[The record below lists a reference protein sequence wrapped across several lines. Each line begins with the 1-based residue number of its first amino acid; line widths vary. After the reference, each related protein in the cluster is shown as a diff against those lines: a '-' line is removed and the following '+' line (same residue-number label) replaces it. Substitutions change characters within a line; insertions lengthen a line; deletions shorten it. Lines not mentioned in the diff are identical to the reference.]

1 MKKKSLICM
10 FLLGLLCSFNVKAQV
25 ISGADV
31 ISVTFPY
38 QTNYFTSLSDNGL
51 WATVGGTDTEN
62 TTIYAY
68 PYLCNTQ
75 TGELI
80 QLWDGDNVKGIA
92 NDVTNDGKIVVGV
105 YNNGPAYYDVNQ
117 KKWIQLDG
125 QGTPTCVTPDG
136 KRIAGY
142 YMGGDDGGGQGQSNE
157 YPVVWDLEDGKY
169 VYHEVSGKNGLY
181 AETFPNRDKKGNLTQ
196 MFRIENMSADGKIL
210 AGAINFVYVNDA
222 CYYVFN
228 TETGETKYVDNLCF
242 DSPSGGHIDESNMS
256 NNGAYMT
263 GHAWV
268 IEGDE
273 YTSAYRMDIT
283 NGTAELYNNFIDE
296 QDRGGQA
303 VSNTGTVFASSPAV
317 NAMRY
322 VYIKHGKL
330 WLGLDEIMSGRYG
343 INIYDKI
350 NQETTG
356 YAVDVSDD
364 EKVLLGMSAPTGT
377 GYIIRLP
384 ETFSEAASHI
394 DPFDSYTVDPVS
406 GSSFARFRQGT
417 ITFAKPTTIKSGA
430 TGKLLDKNGGVFSTV
445 NITPN
450 ADGASFNLSALPKK
464 FTPGEEYT
472 LVLPAGTFYLSADD
486 SYQNSEIRLT
496 YIGREDTPVKVL
508 QIMPD
513 NDADV
518 SEISTN
524 QMVRIGFDMNIKVN
538 TDEEG
543 NAMVGYL
550 YEADGTSPLCELV
563 LSVNQNT
570 LGMAPAL
577 RRYLKKGIDYKVVL
591 PADAVTDMMGDCGNE
606 EITIN
611 YHGLYEPEPDES
623 GDLFFDNFDDP
634 STSMATYLLYEGDH
648 NTPAATPA
656 GWEFDADNNPWNFTL
671 RDNEQ
676 STDYYAASHSMY
688 NPAGQSDDWMS
699 LPQLQIDNADYYLSF
714 NAQKYL
720 SNKHDVLKVYV
731 LAADE
736 GYTTFTDALKERFL
750 NEGDLV
756 FEKELSFGKS
766 QDNVSSD
773 WTDDTKFELSLA
785 DYAGKSVYI
794 AFVNQNYDES
804 VIFLDS
810 VRVYYRGDFIFN
822 STTANAVV
830 NQDYVTVSG
839 QLNITGDDTYNNITA
854 TLTAGD
860 FTSKHTAS
868 GLNLTKDSPAYTFEF
883 PDELPLTVGEENDY
897 TITIDVDGNKL
908 SRSGS
913 VKNLAFETTKRV
925 VLEKATGLP
934 CGFCPAGIEATEYIS
949 QLFGDKFIPVEIH
962 SSLMGTDPYA
972 YDNYFSYFGFSALPQ
987 GIVNRRG
994 TIYGPYATITDPV
1007 SFESVYSF
1015 SGDETNTTWLDEVQ
1029 SEFDENPIA
1038 DADVY
1043 LTKANYNTDSRQIE
1057 IEGNVNYAV
1066 NLNSV
1071 NQSVVFVITE
1081 SGLAGTQ
1088 KNYFVQEGYQAYDG
1102 NKILSDWY
1110 GPGITESVPYAY
1122 DHVARRVVDDLYT
1135 GVPGLI
1141 PVTVE
1146 AGSPIPFTITRSAY
1160 DNVSNYGKA
1169 ELVAMLVDNN
1179 SNRVVNAVKV
1189 PFTVNGEYTG
1199 IGSVTTDGSDVSVA
1213 VNGGDITVN
1222 AAGEVN
1228 VAVYDASGT
1237 LVGQTSGE
1245 GTVSVPANGK
1255 GLYIVKATASGA
1267 SVVKKVMIR

>member
-25 ISGADV
+25 ISGAQV
-31 ISVTFPY
+31 ISVTFP
-38 QTNYFTSLSDNGL
+38 QSVNYFTSLSDNGL
-51 WATVGGTDTEN
+51 WATVGGTDPEN

-68 PYLCNTQ
+68 PYLCNAQ

-80 QLWDGDNVKGIA
+80 ELWEGDNVVGIA

-105 YNNGPAYYDVNQ
+105 YNNGPAYYDVDQ
-117 KKWIQLDG
+117 KKWIQLEG
-125 QGTPTCVTPDG
+125 KGIPTCITPDG

-142 YMGGDDGGGQGQSNE
+142 YMGGDDGSGQGQSNE

-169 VYHEVSGKNGLY
+169 VFHEVSGKNGLY
-181 AETFPNRDKKGNLTQ
+181 AETFPNRDKNNNLTQ

-242 DSPSGGHIDESNMS
+242 DSPSGGHIDFSNMS
-256 NNGAYMT
+256 NNGAYLT
-263 GHAWV
+263 GNAWV
-268 IEGDE
+268 IQGDE
-273 YTSAYRMDIT
+273 YTSAYRMDIA
-283 NGTAELYNNFIDE
+283 NGTAELYNTYADE
-296 QDRGGQA
+296 QDRAGQA

-317 NAMRY
+317 NVVRY
-322 VYIKHGKL
+322 MYIKHGKL

-364 EKVLLGMSAPTGT
+364 EKVLLAMSAPTAT

-384 ETFSEAASHI
+384 ETFSESASHI
-394 DPFDSYTVDPVS
+394 DPFDSYTVDPAS

-450 ADGASFNLSALPKK
+450 SDGVSFNLSALPKL

-472 LVLPAGTFYLSADD
+472 LVLPAGTFSLSADD

-496 YIGREDTPVKVL
+496 YIGREDTPVRVL
-508 QIMPD
+508 QVDP
-513 NDADV
+513 ADGANV

-524 QMVRIGFDMNIKVN
+524 QMVRIGFDMNVKVN

-577 RRYLKKGIDYKVVL
+577 RRYLRNGIDYKVVL

-611 YHGLYEPEPDES
+611 YHGLYEAGPTPT
-623 GDLFFDNFDDP
+623 GDLFSDDFNDP
-634 STSMATYLLYEGDH
+634 SVSMATYLLYEGDH
-648 NTPAATPA
+648 NTPASMPA
-656 GWEFDADNNPWNFTL
+656 GWGFDADNNPWNFTL
-671 RDNEQ
+671 RDDEQ
-676 STDYYAASHSMY
+676 SDDYFAASHSMY
-688 NPAGQSDDWMS
+688 NPADQSDDWMS

-731 LAADE
+731 LAAEE
-736 GYTTFTDALKERFL
+736 GYTTFTDELKQRFL
-750 NEGDLV
+750 TEGDLV
-756 FEKELSFGKS
+756 FDQELSFGQS
-766 QDNVSSD
+766 QDRISTD
-773 WTDDTKFELSLA
+773 WTEDTQFEIPLA
-785 DYAGKSVYI
+785 DYSGKSIYI
-794 AFVNQNYDES
+794 AFVNQNDDQS
-804 VIFLDS
+804 VIFLDNI
-810 VRVYYRGDFIFN
+810 RVYYRGDFVLSSN
-822 STTANAVV
+822 TPENVV
-830 NQDYVTVSG
+830 NQDNVTVSG
-839 QLNITGDDTYNNITA
+839 QLNITGDETYNNLTA

-860 FTSKHTAS
+860 FTSTFTAN
-868 GLNLTKDSPAYTFEF
+868 GLGLTKDSPAYTFEF
-883 PDELPLTVGEENDY
+883 PEEMPLTVGEENNY
-897 TITIDVDGNKL
+897 TITVEVDGNRL
-908 SRSGS
+908 SRSGV
-913 VKNLAFETTKRV
+913 VKDLAFETTKRV
-925 VLEKATGLP
+925 VVEEGTGQWCGNCPLGILALENL
-934 CGFCPAGIEATEYIS
+934 ES
-949 QLFGDKFIPVEIH
+949 LFGDKVISIGVH
-962 SSLMGTDPYA
+962 GGGTDNWRYDEYCTALGFTA
-972 YDNYFSYFGFSALPQ
+972 YPMGR
-987 GIVNRRG
+987 VNRINTLVAPAYEDFG
-994 TIYGPYATITDPV
+994 
-1007 SFESVYSF
+1007 EYSF
-1015 SGDETNTTWLDEVQ
+1015 NSPEGNGTFLDLVQ
-1029 SEFDENPIA
+1029 SEFENNPYA
-1038 DADVY
+1038 DADIT
-1043 LTKANYNTDSRQIE
+1043 LTKADYNPETRQIA
-1057 IEGNVNYAV
+1057 IEGNLNYAV
-1066 NLNSV
+1066 NLSSL
-1071 NQSVVFVITE
+1071 NQNIAFVVLE
-1081 SGLAGTQ
+1081 NGLSGNQ
-1088 KNYFVQEGYQAYDG
+1088 NNYFYTNTDPLFGEFGQGGLYGSNNPTITFDHVAIRVVDNAFLGIQGLVPVSVTAGEPVPFSLERAAYDG
-1102 NKILSDWY
+1102 
-1110 GPGITESVPYAY
+1110 
-1122 DHVARRVVDDLYT
+1122 
-1135 GVPGLI
+1135 
-1141 PVTVE
+1141 
-1146 AGSPIPFTITRSAY
+1146 
-1160 DNVSNYGKA
+1160 VSNYGKA
-1169 ELVAMLVDNN
+1169 ELVAMLLDNN
-1179 SNRVVNAVKV
+1179 TGLVVNAVKV
-1189 PFTVNGEYTG
+1189 PFTVNGELTG
-1199 IGSVTTDGSDVSVA
+1199 IGSVTTDGSDVNVA

-1237 LVGQTSGE
+1237 LVGNASGQ

>member
-25 ISGADV
+25 ISGAQV
-31 ISVTFPY
+31 ISVTFP
-38 QTNYFTSLSDNGL
+38 QSVNYFTSLSDNGL
-51 WATVGGTDTEN
+51 WATVGGTDPEN

-68 PYLCNTQ
+68 PYLCNAQ

-80 QLWDGDNVKGIA
+80 ELWEGNNVVGIA

-105 YNNGPAYYDVNQ
+105 YNNGPAYYDVDQ
-117 KKWIQLDG
+117 KKWIQLEG
-125 QGTPTCVTPDG
+125 KGIPTCITPDG

-142 YMGGDDGGGQGQSNE
+142 YMGGDDGSGQGQSNE

-169 VYHEVSGKNGLY
+169 VFHEVSGKNGLY
-181 AETFPNRDKKGNLTQ
+181 AETFPNRDKNNNLTQ

-210 AGAINFVYVNDA
+210 AGAINFVYVNSA

-242 DSPSGGHIDESNMS
+242 DSPSGGHIDFSNMS
-256 NNGAYMT
+256 NNGAYLT
-263 GHAWV
+263 GNAWV
-268 IEGDE
+268 IQGDE
-273 YTSAYRMDIT
+273 YTSAYRMDIA
-283 NGTAELYNNFIDE
+283 NGTAELYNTYADE
-296 QDRGGQA
+296 QDRAGQA
-303 VSNTGTVFASSPAV
+303 VSNAGTVFASSPAV
-317 NAMRY
+317 NVVRY
-322 VYIKHGKL
+322 MYIKHGKL

-364 EKVLLGMSAPTGT
+364 EKVLLAMSAPTAT

-384 ETFSEAASHI
+384 ETFSESASHI
-394 DPFDSYTVDPVS
+394 DPFDSYTVDPAS

-450 ADGASFNLSALPKK
+450 SDGVSFNLSALPKL

-472 LVLPAGTFYLSADD
+472 LVLPAGTFSLSADD

-496 YIGREDTPVKVL
+496 YIGREDTPVRVL
-508 QIMPD
+508 QVDP
-513 NDADV
+513 ADGANV

-524 QMVRIGFDMNIKVN
+524 QMVRIGFDMNVKVN

-577 RRYLKKGIDYKVVL
+577 RRYLRKDIDYRVVL

-611 YHGLYEPEPDES
+611 YHGLFEQEPDPM
-623 GDLFFDNFDDP
+623 GDLFSDNFDDP
-634 STSMATYLLYEGDH
+634 STSMATYLLYEGDN
-648 NTPAATPA
+648 NTPASMPA
-656 GWEFDADNNPWNFTL
+656 GWGFDADNNPWNFTL
-671 RDNEQ
+671 RDNDEA
-676 STDYYAASHSMY
+676 TDYYAASHSMY

-731 LAADE
+731 LAAEE

-766 QDNVSSD
+766 QDNVASD

-794 AFVNQNYDES
+794 AFVNQNDDQS

-810 VRVYYRGDFIFN
+810 VRVYYRGDFLLN
-822 STTANAVV
+822 SNTATSVV
-830 NQDYVTVSG
+830 NQEKIKVTG
-839 QLNITGDDTYNNITA
+839 QLNITGDDTYNNLTA

-860 FTSKHTAS
+860 FTSEFTAS
-868 GLNLTKDSPAYTFEF
+868 GLNLTKDSPAYIFEF
-883 PDELPLTVGEENDY
+883 PDELPLAVGEENDY
-897 TITIDVDGNKL
+897 TITVDFDGNKL
-908 SRSGS
+908 SRSGT

-925 VLEKATGLP
+925 VVEEGTGQWCGNCPQGILALENL
-934 CGFCPAGIEATEYIS
+934 ES
-949 QLFGDKFIPVEIH
+949 LFGDKVISIGVH
-962 SSLMGTDPYA
+962 GGGTDNWR
-972 YDNYFSYFGFSALPQ
+972 YDGYCSALGFTTYPT
-987 GIVNRRG
+987 GRVNRINALLAPALQIRDE
-994 TIYGPYATITDPV
+994 ATGRPMF
-1007 SFESVYSF
+1007 SFNSTEGGRTF
-1015 SGDETNTTWLDEVQ
+1015 LDVVQ
-1029 SEFDENPIA
+1029 SEFENNPYA
-1038 DADVY
+1038 DADIT
-1043 LTKANYNTDSRQIE
+1043 LTKADYNPETRQIA
-1057 IEGNVNYAV
+1057 IEGNLNYAV
-1066 NLNSV
+1066 NLSSL
-1071 NQSVVFVITE
+1071 NQNIAFVVLE
-1081 SGLAGTQ
+1081 NGLSGNQA
-1088 KNYFVQEGYQAYDG
+1088 NYFYTNTDPLFGEFGQGGLYGSSNPTITFDHVAIRVVDNAFLGLQGLVPVSVTAGEPVPFSLERAAYDG
-1102 NKILSDWY
+1102 
-1110 GPGITESVPYAY
+1110 
-1122 DHVARRVVDDLYT
+1122 
-1135 GVPGLI
+1135 
-1141 PVTVE
+1141 
-1146 AGSPIPFTITRSAY
+1146 
-1160 DNVSNYGKA
+1160 VSNYGKA
-1169 ELVAMLVDNN
+1169 ELVAMLLDNN
-1179 SNRVVNAVKV
+1179 SGLVVNAVKV

-1199 IGSVTTDGSDVSVA
+1199 IGSVTTDGSDVNVA